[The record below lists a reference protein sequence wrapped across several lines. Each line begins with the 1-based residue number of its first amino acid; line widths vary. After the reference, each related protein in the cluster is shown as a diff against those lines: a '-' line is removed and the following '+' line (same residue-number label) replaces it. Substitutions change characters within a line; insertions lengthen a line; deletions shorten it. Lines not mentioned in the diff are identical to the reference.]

1 MTFEQSLATLKAQLA
16 ELGVRED
23 EIPRVE
29 MQIVDWV
36 PATAF
41 NFVVYHEGTIESE
54 VMLRS
59 ILDKCEKLGFHMD
72 QEFGW
77 SSWRDFTHGW
87 VRTTYRM
94 DFHELQ

>member
-41 NFVVYHEGTIESE
+41 NFGTIESE
-54 VMLRS
+54 VM
-59 ILDKCEKLGFHMD
+59 
-72 QEFGW
+72 QEEQLARFY
-77 SSWRDFTHGW
+77 S
-87 VRTTYRM
+87 TYRM
-94 DFHELQ
+94 DYNELQ